1 MSSKFDLIVENAV
14 YVAPTINITEKVIKE
29 LKEIQESY
37 IEVQNNLGQTQVSI
51 LRLEQ
56 QRENLFN
63 YENSLKEKFFKVQED
78 EKKFIEKVTE
88 KYGDGELNPNTGEF
102 ISQKKEK

>member
-1 MSSKFDLIVENAV
+1 MSESVKFTDE
-14 YVAPTINITEKVIKE
+14 EMKE
-29 LKEIQESY
+29 LKQIQESY
-37 IEVQNNLGQTQVSI
+37 VEVQNNLGQTQVSI

-78 EKKFIEKVTE
+78 KKKFIEKVTE

>member
-1 MSSKFDLIVENAV
+1 MSESVKFTDE
-14 YVAPTINITEKVIKE
+14 EMKE
-29 LKEIQESY
+29 LKQIQESY
-37 IEVQNNLGQTQVSI
+37 VEVQNNLGQTQVSI

-102 ISQKKEK
+102 LSQKKEK

>member
-1 MSSKFDLIVENAV
+1 MSESVKFTDE
-14 YVAPTINITEKVIKE
+14 EMKE
-29 LKEIQESY
+29 LKQIQESY
-37 IEVQNNLGQTQVSI
+37 VEVQNNLGQTQVSI

-63 YENSLKEKFFKVQED
+63 YENSLKEKFFKVQEN

>member
-1 MSSKFDLIVENAV
+1 MSESVKFTDE
-14 YVAPTINITEKVIKE
+14 EMKE
-29 LKEIQESY
+29 LKQIQESY
-37 IEVQNNLGQTQVSI
+37 VEVQNNLGQTQVSI

>member
-1 MSSKFDLIVENAV
+1 MSESVKFTDE
-14 YVAPTINITEKVIKE
+14 EMKE

-56 QRENLFN
+56 QRENLFS
-63 YENSLKEKFFKVQED
+63 YENSLKEKFFKVQEN

-102 ISQKKEK
+102 MAQKEKK

>member
-1 MSSKFDLIVENAV
+1 MSESVKFTDE
-14 YVAPTINITEKVIKE
+14 EMKE
-29 LKEIQESY
+29 LKQIQESY
-37 IEVQNNLGQTQVSI
+37 VEVQNNLGQTQVSI

-56 QRENLFN
+56 QRDNLFN
-63 YENSLKEKFFKVQED
+63 YENTLKEKFFKVQED

-102 ISQKKEK
+102 LSQKKEK

>member
-1 MSSKFDLIVENAV
+1 MEVTMSESVKFTDE
-14 YVAPTINITEKVIKE
+14 EMKE
-29 LKEIQESY
+29 LKQIQESY
-37 IEVQNNLGQTQVSI
+37 VEVQNNLGQTQVSI

-56 QRENLFN
+56 QRDNLFN
-63 YENSLKEKFFKVQED
+63 YENTLKEKFFKVQED

-102 ISQKKEK
+102 LSQKKEK

>member
-1 MSSKFDLIVENAV
+1 MSESVKFTDE
-14 YVAPTINITEKVIKE
+14 EMKE

-56 QRENLFN
+56 QRENLFS

>member
-1 MSSKFDLIVENAV
+1 MSESVKFTDE
-14 YVAPTINITEKVIKE
+14 EMKE

-37 IEVQNNLGQTQVSI
+37 VEVQNNLGQTQVSI

-56 QRENLFN
+56 QRDNLFN
-63 YENSLKEKFFKVQED
+63 YENTLKEKFFKVQED

-102 ISQKKEK
+102 LSQKKEK

>member
-1 MSSKFDLIVENAV
+1 MSESVKFTDE
-14 YVAPTINITEKVIKE
+14 EMKE

>member
-1 MSSKFDLIVENAV
+1 MSESVKFTDE
-14 YVAPTINITEKVIKE
+14 EMKE
-29 LKEIQESY
+29 LKKIQETY
-37 IEVQNNLGQTQVSI
+37 VEVQNNLGQTQVSI

-63 YENSLKEKFFKVQED
+63 YENTLKENFFKVQDD

-102 ISQKKEK
+102 ISTKIKK

>member
-1 MSSKFDLIVENAV
+1 MEVIMSESVKFTDE
-14 YVAPTINITEKVIKE
+14 EMKE
-29 LKEIQESY
+29 LKQIQESY
-37 IEVQNNLGQTQVSI
+37 VEVQNNLGQTQVSI